1 MGRPHGRKDAATL
14 AGRLFE
20 MSCNPAMNISST
32 QSTPVGDRDDL
43 AVIEDTTL
51 ELLAYCRA
59 NEWAGYDPYDALN
72 SRVFKAL
79 PFLDFKLARLT
90 LTQGVKRCPINLR
103 PLLLV
108 PKTPNPKGI
117 ALFLSSLTKLSKIG
131 LVDGD
136 KEIDMM
142 ADKLLALRSPDER
155 YSCWGYNF
163 DWQSR
168 GELVPKGSP
177 NIICST
183 FAANALLDAYEKSQ
197 KSQWLDAAVSAADF
211 ILDVLFWR
219 DTGSRACF
227 SYTPLERTKIHN
239 ANLFGA
245 ALLCRLSLLTGR
257 TMFLKPALDAARYS
271 VGKQHEDGSWD
282 YGESPSQR
290 WIDNFHTGFNLVA
303 LRRISEYI
311 GTAEFEA
318 AIHRGLGFY
327 RDHFFRED
335 GAPRYFHDATYPI
348 DIHSVAQSIITL
360 IEFKDF
366 AGGNS
371 PLAHSVMNWGL
382 RNMWDARGFFYFQK
396 LPHYMVRIPFM
407 RWSQAWMLMA
417 LSTLLEARHNE
428 IK

>member
-1 MGRPHGRKDAATL
+1 
-14 AGRLFE
+14 
-20 MSCNPAMNISST
+20 MNISPT
-32 QSTPVGDRDDL
+32 QSNAMGSQNDL
-43 AVIEDTTL
+43 MIIKDITL
-51 ELLAYCRA
+51 NLLAYCRV

-79 PFLDFKLARLT
+79 PFLDFKLARLA

-103 PLLLV
+103 PFLLV

-136 KEIDMM
+136 NEIGVME
-142 ADKLLALRSPDER
+142 DKLFALRSPDER

-163 DWQSR
+163 DWQTR

-183 FAANALLDAYEKSQ
+183 FAANALLDAYQKSQ

-211 ILDVLFWR
+211 ILNVLFR
-219 DTGSRACF
+219 REKGSQPCF
-227 SYTPLERTKIHN
+227 SYTPLGPSEIHN
-239 ANLFGA
+239 ANLLGA
-245 ALLCRLSLLTGR
+245 ALLCRISQISGQR
-257 TMFLKPALDAARYS
+257 RFFEPALEAARYS
-271 VGKQHEDGSWD
+271 VGKQHDDGSWA
-282 YGESPSQR
+282 YGELSAQR

-303 LRRISEYI
+303 LKRISEYS
-311 GTAEFEA
+311 GTAEFDS
-318 AIHRGLGFY
+318 AIRRGLGFY

-335 GAPRYFHDATYPI
+335 GAPRYFHDTTYPI
-348 DIHSVAQSIITL
+348 DIHSVAQSVITL
-360 IEFKDF
+360 VELKDF
-366 AGGNS
+366 DEGNS
-371 PLAHSVMNWGL
+371 QLAHSVMNWGL

-417 LSTLLEARHNE
+417 LSTYLEAQYNNSKQSR
-428 IK
+428 

>member
-1 MGRPHGRKDAATL
+1 
-14 AGRLFE
+14 
-20 MSCNPAMNISST
+20 MNISPT
-32 QSTPVGDRDDL
+32 QSIAIDDRDDL
-43 AVIEDTTL
+43 TIIKDITL
-51 ELLAYCRA
+51 NLLAYCRA

-79 PFLDFKLARLT
+79 PFLNFKLARLA

-117 ALFLSSLTKLSKIG
+117 ALFLSSLIKLSKIG
-131 LVDGD
+131 LVAGD

-142 ADKLLALRSPDER
+142 ANKLLALRSPDER

-163 DWQSR
+163 DWQTR

-183 FAANALLDAYEKSQ
+183 FAANALLDAYEISQ
-197 KSQWLDAAVSAADF
+197 KSQWLFAAVSAADF
-211 ILDVLFWR
+211 ILNMLFWR
-219 DTGSRACF
+219 DSGSIACF
-227 SYTPLERTKIHN
+227 SYTPLGRSEIHN

-245 ALLCRLSLLTGR
+245 ALLCRISLITGR
-257 TMFLKPALDAARYS
+257 KMFLEPALDSARYS

-282 YGESPSQR
+282 YGELPIQR

-303 LRRISEYI
+303 LRRIKQYC
-311 GTAEFEA
+311 GTAEFDT
-318 AIHRGLGFY
+318 AIRRGLEFY

-348 DIHSVAQSIITL
+348 DIHGVAQSIITL
-360 IEFKDF
+360 VEFRDF
-366 AGGNS
+366 NGENM
-371 PLAHSVMNWGL
+371 PLGHSVLNWGL
-382 RNMWDARGFFYFQK
+382 KNMCDVRGFFYFQK
-396 LPHYMVRIPFM
+396 LPYFTVRIPFM

-417 LSTLLEARHNE
+417 LSTLIEARYNNSSR
-428 IK
+428 II

>member
-1 MGRPHGRKDAATL
+1 
-14 AGRLFE
+14 
-20 MSCNPAMNISST
+20 MNISPT
-32 QSTPVGDRDDL
+32 QSTEVNTRGDL
-43 AVIEDTTL
+43 MILKDTTHK
-51 ELLAYCRA
+51 LLAYCRA

-79 PFLDFKLARLT
+79 PFLNFKLARLA

-131 LVDGD
+131 IVDRD
-136 KEIDMM
+136 KEIGGMVDR
-142 ADKLLALRSPDER
+142 LLALRSPDER

-168 GELVPKGSP
+168 SVLVPKRTP

-183 FAANALLDAYEKSQ
+183 FAANALLDAYEQSPKSL
-197 KSQWLDAAVSAADF
+197 WLDAAMSAADF

-219 DTGSRACF
+219 DGSSQACF
-227 SYTPLERTKIHN
+227 SYTPLGRSEIHN

-245 ALLCRLSLLTGR
+245 ALLCRISRVTGQR
-257 TMFLKPALDAARYS
+257 KFIEPALDATRYS
-271 VGKQHEDGSWD
+271 AGKQHDDGSWD
-282 YGESPSQR
+282 YGESRSQR

-303 LRRISEYI
+303 LRQIKQYA
-311 GTAEFEA
+311 GTAEFDLA
-318 AIHRGLGFY
+318 MRRGLEFY
-327 RDHFFRED
+327 KDHFFRED
-335 GAPRYFHDATYPI
+335 GAPRYLHNATYPI
-348 DIHSVAQSIITL
+348 DIHSVAQSVITL
-360 IEFKDF
+360 IELKDF
-366 AGGNS
+366 AEGNI

-382 RNMWDARGFFYFQK
+382 RNMWDPRGFFYFQK
-396 LPHYMVRIPFM
+396 LPHYTVRIPFI

-417 LSTLLEARHNE
+417 LSTLLEARYNSS
-428 IK
+428 KQSK

>member
-1 MGRPHGRKDAATL
+1 MNAT
-14 AGRLFE
+14 
-20 MSCNPAMNISST
+20 PAMNISPT
-32 QSTPVGDRDDL
+32 QSIAIDDRDDL
-43 AVIEDTTL
+43 TIIKDITL
-51 ELLAYCRA
+51 NLLAYCRA

-79 PFLDFKLARLT
+79 PFLNFKLARLA

-117 ALFLSSLTKLSKIG
+117 ALFLSSLIKLSKIG
-131 LVDGD
+131 LVAGD

-142 ADKLLALRSPDER
+142 ANKLLALRSPDER

-163 DWQSR
+163 DWQTR

-183 FAANALLDAYEKSQ
+183 FAANALLDAYEQSRKSL
-197 KSQWLDAAVSAADF
+197 WLDAAVSAADF

-219 DTGSRACF
+219 DGSSQACF
-227 SYTPLERTKIHN
+227 SYTPLGRSEIHN
-239 ANLFGA
+239 ANLLGA
-245 ALLCRLSLLTGR
+245 AFFCRISLLTGR
-257 TMFLKPALDAARYS
+257 KIFLEPAFDAARYS
-271 VGKQHEDGSWD
+271 VGKQHKDGSWE
-282 YGESPSQR
+282 YSESPSQR

-303 LRRISEYI
+303 LRQIKKYI
-311 GTAEFEA
+311 GTAEFDS
-318 AIHRGLGFY
+318 AIRRGLEFY
-327 RDHFFRED
+327 KGHFFRED

-360 IEFKDF
+360 TELRDF
-366 AGGNS
+366 AAGNI

-382 RNMWDARGFFYFQK
+382 RNMWDTRGFFYFQK
-396 LPHYMVRIPFM
+396 LPHFTVRIPFM

-417 LSTLLEARHNE
+417 LSTLLEAQYNNSKPSR
-428 IK
+428 

>member
-1 MGRPHGRKDAATL
+1 
-14 AGRLFE
+14 
-20 MSCNPAMNISST
+20 MSDLPAMNITPT
-32 QSTPVGDRDDL
+32 QSAAMSDPGDL
-43 AVIEDTTL
+43 TIIKNITL
-51 ELLAYCRA
+51 DLLAYCRA

-72 SRVFKAL
+72 SRVFKAM
-79 PFLDFKLARLT
+79 PFLNFKLARLA

-117 ALFLSSLTKLSKIG
+117 TVFLSSLTKLSKIG
-131 LVDGD
+131 LIDGD

-142 ADKLLALRSPDER
+142 ADKLLALRSSDKR
-155 YSCWGYNF
+155 YLCWGYNF
-163 DWQSR
+163 DWQTR

-219 DTGSRACF
+219 DRGSKACF
-227 SYTPLERTKIHN
+227 SYTPLERSEIHN
-239 ANLFGA
+239 ANLLGA
-245 ALLCRLSLLTGR
+245 ALLCRISRVSGQKR
-257 TMFLKPALDAARYS
+257 FLEPALDATRYS

-282 YGESPSQR
+282 YGELPTQR

-303 LRRISEYI
+303 LRRISKYC
-311 GTAEFEA
+311 GTAEFDT
-318 AIHRGLGFY
+318 AIRRGLEFY
-327 RDHFFRED
+327 KNHFFRKD

-348 DIHSVAQSIITL
+348 DIHSVAQSVITFV
-360 IEFKDF
+360 EFRDF
-366 AGGNS
+366 ARENM
-371 PLAHSVMNWGL
+371 PLAHSVLNWGL

-396 LPHYMVRIPFM
+396 LPYYTVRIPFM
-407 RWSQAWMLMA
+407 RWSQAWMLLA
-417 LSTLLEARHNE
+417 LSIYLEAYY
-428 IK
+428 K